1 MESTIFT
8 NLKEPFTVV
17 ELKIFS
23 FVQAILAKKNWQTKL
38 EDSKILEKWKTEAK
52 VQHYEN
58 SMLEY
63 MLNRLKF
70 EIKLNKNVIVSPFHK
85 IFQSDELIDK
95 ETKSNFLK
103 SLKSLEKMEKD
114 WHPQSRNQV
123 LDLVH
128 PSLNC
133 LVYGRTYVTKE
144 PMKQRN
150 VSIGNWSGEGDIFN
164 IKGGTK
170 EEEEEETPMTPDEDD
185 YEENPDQIKV
195 SDDFF
200 TSKKFQWLPADVLV
214 NHEGKVE
221 FQSYINNLH
230 PLKHKSLYRSLEIIL
245 EKFIPMF
252 EKVLGYERPPIIGIQ
267 YHNMLYEEFNSKFL
281 YPEDYDN
288 DEEIQPQFFS
298 ENFVGH
304 TEELFRL
311 KGTKK
316 HSRQLQ
322 VIVKL
327 ANIEL
332 TPENPSYEGGQW
344 HMEGMMNE
352 NIVATGI
359 YYYSSHNITES
370 NLSFRQAIRQPNDY
384 GQDWGSSFGVSF
396 QSELNQQLGY
406 INTIQDRCIAFPN
419 EYQHKVSPFELE
431 DKTKKGFRKILVFFL
446 VDPNK
451 TIISTA
457 RVPPQQKDWM
467 ANVHDKDLSLLLP
480 SEVLDVVLSFLP
492 PLMNIEE
499 AKDFRIKLM
508 DERRVKVKTQEGYVF
523 KRSCSLCEH

>member
-1 MESTIFT
+1 MGFT
-8 NLKEPFTVV
+8 TFTHLNEPFTVV
-17 ELKIFS
+17 ELKMFS
-23 FVQAILAKKNWQTKL
+23 FIQAILSKKNWQTKL
-38 EDSKILEKWKTEAK
+38 EDSNILQKWKTEAK
-52 VQHYEN
+52 VQHYED
-58 SMLEY
+58 SMLKY
-63 MLNRLKF
+63 MIERLKY

-103 SLKSLEKMEKD
+103 SLKSLEYLCSKDKD
-114 WHPQSRNQV
+114 WHPQSKNQV

-133 LVYGRTYVTKE
+133 LVYGRTFVTKE

-150 VSIGNWSGEGDIFN
+150 VSMGKWSGEGEVITLN
-164 IKGGTK
+164 IDTK
-170 EEEEEETPMTPDEDD
+170 EDIPPSPENDDYDDQINPDEI
-185 YEENPDQIKV
+185 NV
-195 SDDFF
+195 SDEFF
-200 TSKKFQWLPADVLV
+200 TSKKFQWLPTDVSV
-214 NHEGKVE
+214 SKEGKVQ

-230 PLKHKSLYRSLEIIL
+230 PLKHKSLYKSLEIIL

-252 EKVLGYERPPIIGIQ
+252 EKVLGYDRQPIIGSN
-267 YHNMLYEEFNSKFL
+267 YHEPLHETFNSKFL
-281 YPEDYDN
+281 YPKRKREDD
-288 DEEIQPQFFS
+288 DPVFFTEEFEEYP
-298 ENFVGH
+298 
-304 TEELFRL
+304 EELFSL

-316 HSRQLQ
+316 YSRTIQ

-344 HMEGMMNE
+344 HMEGMINE

-359 YYYSSHNITES
+359 YYYSSHNVTES
-370 NLSFRQAIRQPNDY
+370 NLSFRQAIRQPDDY
-384 GQDWGSSFGVSF
+384 AQDWGLSFGVQF
-396 QSELNQQLGY
+396 QSELNQELGY
-406 INTIQDRCIAFPN
+406 VNTIQDRCIAFPN
-419 EYQHKVSPFELE
+419 DYQHKVSPFQLE

-446 VDPNK
+446 VDPK
-451 TIISTA
+451 TNIISTSK
-457 RVPPQQKDWM
+457 VPPQQKDWM
-467 ANVHDKDLSLLLP
+467 LEVYQKELSNLLP
-480 SEVLDVVLSFLP
+480 CEVLDIVLSFLP
-492 PLMNIEE
+492 TLMTMEE